1 MTTTAT
7 ATISNDVS
15 YTLLTTGGG
24 QTQNE
29 SASLS
34 YSQALSNATGVAGP
48 LEINYALIASG
59 NIDPSDKYYFDFQ
72 ALEKQVFNTTSNIQF
87 SAVKAVAIENTRT
100 GYGED
105 FKVFAT
111 GANSFTNIFNG
122 GSGNLLIKPYAVW
135 SYADPISGTTV
146 SASNRILGI
155 ENIGT
160 ETGTWQLVVAGVTG

>member
-34 YSQALSNATGVAGP
+34 YSQALSNATGVAGS

-105 FKVFAT
+105 FQVFAT

-122 GSGNLLIKPYAVW
+122 GSGYLLIKPYAVW

-155 ENIGT
+155 ENIGA
-160 ETGTWQLVVAGVTG
+160 EIGTWQLVVAGVTG